1 MFLNFFSYFR
11 SFGEIAT
18 YTITFE
24 TNTHIPGHL
33 LEVPNDP
40 ELYSNET
47 LGKCQSIIKEYEHFK
62 NRAKKET
69 AQLWV
74 PYLDLVK
81 NQNFA
86 NIAVQ
91 SNYFD
96 FGILTLIFAWKY
108 MIPFF
113 LVLNKISHARYGSFY
128 AESIGNI
135 EKFYLNLKPLLET
148 KGFSVQGQDCY
159 AIRTS
164 IDQRGEQTT
173 NQDAKTSGEITS
185 FKKYVLKWCLNRS
198 EQASNTRA
206 LLDLC
211 GVGVANDQY
220 KPCRP
225 SQVILSENLV
235 GSTMNVLINEYLN
248 SFDESVGPKY
258 LFNLSS

>member
-1 MFLNFFSYFR
+1 M
-11 SFGEIAT
+11 
-18 YTITFE
+18 
-24 TNTHIPGHL
+24 
-33 LEVPNDP
+33 
-40 ELYSNET
+40 
-47 LGKCQSIIKEYEHFK
+47 
-62 NRAKKET
+62 
-69 AQLWV
+69 

-113 LVLNKISHARYGSFY
+113 LVLNKISYARYGSFY

-135 EKFYLNLKPLLET
+135 EKFYFNLKPLLET
-148 KGFSVQGQDCY
+148 KVFSVQGQDRY

-164 IDQRGEQTT
+164 IDQSGEQTT
-173 NQDAKTSGEITS
+173 NQDAKTSGGITS

-248 SFDESVGPKY
+248 SFDESVGPNY